1 MPFLPAR
8 SRVLR
13 VTLSLALAGPA
24 TAADEIREE
33 TVRFEKGASS
43 TTIRGTLKGE
53 AGVDYLVRA
62 AAGQTLAV
70 ELKGT
75 NQQNYFN
82 VLPPGSANVAM
93 HVAQDGKGWS
103 GLLPSDGDY
112 KIRVYLMRAAA
123 RRKESSSYTLTVGVT
138 GRPLPPLPASKD
150 AKVGKTPY
158 HATARVN
165 CALPYKPDVKSCDAG
180 VVRRGHDGT
189 ATFEAMDQTGVQ
201 RRILFV
207 AGKPVAADA
216 MDPLT
221 ATRHGDLTVVRVG
234 DAERYEIPDTFL
246 NGG

>member
-1 MPFLPAR
+1 MTFLP
-8 SRVLR
+8 VLSAFLG

-24 TAADEIREE
+24 AAADKIREV
-33 TVRFEKGASS
+33 TVSFEKGASS
-43 TTIRGTLKGE
+43 ATLKGTLKGD

-75 NQQNYFN
+75 NSQNYFN
-82 VLPPGSANVAM
+82 VIPPGSENVAM

-103 GLLPSDGDY
+103 GLLPSDGNY

-138 GRPLPPLPASKD
+138 GKPLPPLPASKD
-150 AKVGKTPY
+150 AKVGRTPY
-158 HATARVN
+158 HATARVK
-165 CALPYKPDVKSCDAG
+165 CTLPYKPDVTSCDAG

-189 ATFEAMDQTGVQ
+189 ATFEAMEQTGVQ

-221 ATRHGDLTVVRVG
+221 ATRQGDITVVKIG
-234 DAERYEIPDTFL
+234 DAERYEIPDAFL